1 MVHYKLAALF
11 RDEGR
16 LDDACDH
23 LKRAKSHAVNSAY
36 NLGCA
41 TELQARVWYEQHRF
55 EEARSEALRATQIYE
70 KLGAVK
76 DVEDCRKLLQNI
88 EKELSTPVVSGQSGY
103 NRELLWMIL
112 FLRVLTL
119 HSKLL
124 EGD

>member
-11 RDEGR
+11 RDKGR

-23 LKRAKSHAVNSAY
+23 LERAKSHAVNSAY

-41 TELQARVWYEQHRF
+41 TELQARVWYEQHGF
-55 EEARSEALRATQIYE
+55 EEARSEALRTTQIYE